1 MTRFFCAIIS
11 KFHLPIS
18 QESCLVESLST
29 EIQTI
34 LEKAPIAKT
43 PQKDGISNWGDLVT
57 TESNQA

>member
-1 MTRFFCAIIS
+1 MTRFFCVIIS

-18 QESCLVESLST
+18 QASCLVESLST

-34 LEKAPIAKT
+34 LEKALIAKK
-43 PQKDGISNWGDLVT
+43 PQKDGTSNWGDFVT